1 MYFEIVSVYYLY
13 ETLLGVLGAL
23 WCSAHFLYIHNR
35 SYHKFNLWDPAMST
49 INMWRRS
56 NMSLYILQKHLI
68 SLSLPLFLSTRV
80 NKDHSLDFFLTQKRR
95 EEHCASSLTL
105 MIMIPREILI
115 FSCVKVTFSVF
126 SIFIYSIWRETTFCK
141 LPITCP

>member
-1 MYFEIVSVYYLY
+1 
-13 ETLLGVLGAL
+13 
-23 WCSAHFLYIHNR
+23 
-35 SYHKFNLWDPAMST
+35 
-49 INMWRRS
+49 
-56 NMSLYILQKHLI
+56 MSLYILHKHLI

-95 EEHCASSLTL
+95 EDSEEHRASSLTL

-126 SIFIYSIWRETTFCK
+126 SIFIYSI
-141 LPITCP
+141 

>member
-1 MYFEIVSVYYLY
+1 
-13 ETLLGVLGAL
+13 
-23 WCSAHFLYIHNR
+23 
-35 SYHKFNLWDPAMST
+35 
-49 INMWRRS
+49 
-56 NMSLYILQKHLI
+56 MSLYILHKHLI

-95 EEHCASSLTL
+95 EEHRASSLTL

-126 SIFIYSIWRETTFCK
+126 SIFIYSI
-141 LPITCP
+141 